1 MNKYKFKLLTST
13 GLGCEYFYCYGDEH
27 FEQWLKRKNIKYE
40 IDKKSINRFNK
51 QKEVLDKIKD
61 IYENSNKMEYKKE
74 RFMQDLTLADQMYKS
89 LEEIE

>member
-1 MNKYKFKLLTST
+1 MNKKEIKAIDELT
-13 GLGCEYFYCYGDEH
+13 
-27 FEQWLKRKNIKYE
+27 KINIE
-40 IDKKSINRFNK
+40 LK
-51 QKEVLDKIKD
+51 QKNQEQQRVLDKIKD